1 MARATAEATHPVRST
16 VGMLE
21 DWLAA
26 EQAPAAVL
34 QNSLL
39 ELLDAVEDPSKL
51 ALEALRIVAEAT
63 SADWTLDELRHA
75 VGQLLANHRQDSS
88 AVAV

>member
-1 MARATAEATHPVRST
+1 MVRATAEATHPARST

-26 EQAPAAVL
+26 DQAQAAVL

-75 VGQLLANHRQDSS
+75 VGQLLASHRQESS
-88 AVAV
+88 AVAG